1 MKKWLTVWQWEKGS
15 TLGLML
21 LVMLSDPNKCLL
33 YTSQTSRWDDIPY
46 SMTSTKL
53 FSIRETKQGAVR
65 TCPSPMSSHL
75 ISNWKL

>member
-1 MKKWLTVWQWEKGS
+1 MRKWLTVWQWEKGS
-15 TLGLML
+15 ILGLTL

-53 FSIRETKQGAVR
+53 LPIRGTKKSAVR
-65 TCPSPMSSHL
+65 TRPSPMGSHL
-75 ISNWKL
+75 ISNWKP